1 MNKTKKKLEK
11 KSSVLCIK
19 YKQAGLV
26 DEVIFPAPG
35 PPIDRALVIQ
45 QIL

>member
-1 MNKTKKKLEK
+1 MFKKKLRK
-11 KSSVLCIK
+11 ISSFMCIK
-19 YKQAGLV
+19 YKQGGLV

-35 PPIDRALVIQ
+35 LPIDRALVIQ